1 MTLPNDPL
9 QVGVDFI
16 AVARA
21 GAYKDSTPH
30 NIDTFDFSVDLTDL
44 TKLPYGQ
51 AIAYGSDQG
60 ATIPVSGVTTVA
72 DIAGFL
78 PYKNNGVIDEV
89 GIQKGGLY
97 NLVPVLNFGQF
108 YAPVTSGE
116 DMIVGDTVSLNL
128 AAGADFNTVRKLP
141 GAPAASDLDIS
152 AIATVSEK
160 SSGGFVLLTINK
172 YLK

>member
-1 MTLPNDPL
+1 MTFSNNAL
-9 QVGVDFI
+9 QVGVDYM

-30 NIDTFDFSVDLTDL
+30 NIATFPFSSDLANL
-44 TKLPYGQ
+44 TRLPYGK
-51 AIAYGSDQG
+51 AVAYGADKG
-60 ATIPVSGVTTVA
+60 VTIPVSTVTAVK

-97 NLVPVLNFGQF
+97 NLVPILNFGEI
-108 YAPVTSGE
+108 YAPVTTGE
-116 DMIVGDTVSLNL
+116 DMLIGDAVSLNL

-141 GAPAASDLDIS
+141 AVPAASDLDIS
-152 AIATVSEK
+152 TIATVSEK
-160 SSGGFVLLTINK
+160 SSGGFVLITINK
-172 YLK
+172 QLK

>member
-1 MTLPNDPL
+1 MTFPNTPL
-9 QVGVDFI
+9 QNGVDFM

-21 GAYKDSTPH
+21 GAYKDSTPN
-30 NIDTFDFSVDLTDL
+30 NIDTFEFSADLADLTS
-44 TKLPYGQ
+44 LPYGK
-51 AIAYGSDQG
+51 AVAYGSDKG
-60 ATIPVSGVTTVA
+60 ATIPVSGVTTVT

-97 NLVPVLNFGQF
+97 DLVPVLNFGQI
-108 YAPVTSGE
+108 YAPVTTGE
-116 DMIVGDTVSLNL
+116 DMIVGDAVSLNL

-141 GAPAASDLDIS
+141 GVPAASDLDIS
-152 AIATVSEK
+152 TIATVSEPSK
-160 SSGGFVLLTINK
+160 GGFVLLTINK